1 MWLSTAKHSRGL
13 VAAGVKGAYLPRCG
27 LCWRLCQEVLDVGG
41 SGYWLLREQNVS
53 DAAWRERE
61 PMDDAVAREDLLQRA
76 GAAIALLGE
85 LAQAMQEQRQAG
97 AVIRGSATRRL
108 AAKLEAALA
117 ALQEAC
123 GMMQT
128 APADFAPLAERLR
141 QADETKRRLRQEQRR
156 GGRRL
161 AR

>member
-1 MWLSTAKHSRGL
+1 M
-13 VAAGVKGAYLPRCG
+13 
-27 LCWRLCQEVLDVGG
+27 DVGG

>member
-1 MWLSTAKHSRGL
+1 
-13 VAAGVKGAYLPRCG
+13 
-27 LCWRLCQEVLDVGG
+27 
-41 SGYWLLREQNVS
+41 
-53 DAAWRERE
+53 
-61 PMDDAVAREDLLQRA
+61 MDDAVAREDLLQRA

-141 QADETKRRLRQEQRR
+141 QADETTRRLRQEQRR